1 MVPNYLTQNVCC
13 THECRQDTK
22 QVHVIHAT
30 ILFRNED
37 CTRLGVCGFF
47 FNENTPKK
55 QQKRSFLMLFSKN
68 TVTDECLEGYLF
80 EQFLHIQFILLPDK
94 QTIFAFGN

>member
-22 QVHVIHAT
+22 QVHVIQAT

-47 FNENTPKK
+47 FMKTPP
-55 QQKRSFLMLFSKN
+55 KN
-68 TVTDECLEGYLF
+68 NKSVRF
-80 EQFLHIQFILLPDK
+80 
-94 QTIFAFGN
+94 

>member
-1 MVPNYLTQNVCC
+1 
-13 THECRQDTK
+13 
-22 QVHVIHAT
+22 
-30 ILFRNED
+30 
-37 CTRLGVCGFF
+37 
-47 FNENTPKK
+47 
-55 QQKRSFLMLFSKN
+55 MLFSKN